1 METPRQSIDGPT
13 MQHYLRKGHV
23 ERALA
28 TRALFTAAGQALR
41 SWLSGRGFESEVEDD
56 LSARQRLAADAAHAA
71 E

>member
-1 METPRQSIDGPT
+1 MDFNRDGIDGPT

-28 TRALFTAAGQALR
+28 TRALFGGIWRYFR
-41 SWLSGRGFESEVEDD
+41 SNRGASRAMETCQTWSEGTM
-56 LSARQRLAADAAHAA
+56 QAA

>member
-1 METPRQSIDGPT
+1 MDFNRDSIDGPT

-28 TRALFTAAGQALR
+28 TRALFGGIWRFLN
-41 SWLSGRGFESEVEDD
+41 SGRRATVDMEASQKWPEGS
-56 LSARQRLAADAAHAA
+56 LQAA